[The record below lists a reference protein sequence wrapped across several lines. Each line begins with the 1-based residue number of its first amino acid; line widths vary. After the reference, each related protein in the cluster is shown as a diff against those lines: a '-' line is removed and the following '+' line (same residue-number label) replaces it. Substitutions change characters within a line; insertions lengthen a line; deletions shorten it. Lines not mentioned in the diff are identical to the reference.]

1 MSGKSYWQ
9 TKVTTSAVRH
19 GPSPPMYIDDVYL
32 SDVWSEHPNFKYSNT
47 HGQEEKDES
56 EDSDP
61 SSDDSSSST
70 SESSA

>member
-1 MSGKSYWQ
+1 MD
-9 TKVTTSAVRH
+9 R
-19 GPSPPMYIDDVYL
+19 SPMDIDGACL
-32 SDVWSEHPNFKYSNT
+32 SDVWSESPNFKYSNT